1 MKEGPVDRAS
11 RLCYPSPVST
21 LTRPPLILDWKAI
34 AGILGVLLAALG
46 VTLVAP
52 ALVGLAYGEPEWW
65 AFGAT
70 AVGSVVVGAGLW
82 VGFKPEDELRVR
94 EGFAIVALAW
104 FVLSLVGALPWV
116 MTGVLTE
123 FADAFF
129 EVMSGF
135 TTTGA
140 TILGGAD
147 TPQIE
152 AVPNAF
158 LLWRSLT
165 HWLGG
170 MGIIVL
176 TIAVLPLLGVGG
188 MQLFKAEVPGP
199 SADKLTPRV
208 TETAKRLW
216 AIYVALTVVQTL
228 LLLPAM
234 SLFDAVNHAMAT
246 LATGGFSTENGSV
259 GQYGSAYVDWVITVF
274 MILAGMNFAL
284 HYRLLHRDWSAT
296 NNEELKVYFT
306 ILGLA
311 TLLLT
316 LTLWTPTSELLPAP
330 VTLDGEVVTQQ
341 VVDEVV
347 SDGATLDEAR
357 TEPSTRTG
365 GEEIGGGAEAAD
377 ALASREERG
386 RTVIHYD
393 SVLDALRFGAF
404 QAASIITTTGF
415 GTADYEVWPPLALVV
430 LFALFFVGGM
440 AGSTGGGVKV
450 VRVLLILKNS
460 FRELRLLVPPQAIL
474 PIRLDHRVVPEGII
488 RNVLSF
494 IVFYVGLIG
503 VGTLLMGVLGLDIW
517 SAFSATFSC
526 VGNVGPAFGA
536 MGPTE
541 NYTHVPVAGKWLL
554 SILMM
559 AGRLEI
565 FTVLLLFT
573 PGFWKR

>member
-1 MKEGPVDRAS
+1 M
-11 RLCYPSPVST
+11 
-21 LTRPPLILDWKAI
+21 ILDWRSI
-34 AGILGVLLAALG
+34 AGVLGVLLAALG
-46 VTLVAP
+46 ISLLAP
-52 ALVGLAYGEPEWW
+52 AAVGLAYGEAEWW

-70 AVGSVVVGAGLW
+70 AVGSLLAGGALW
-82 VGFKPEDELRVR
+82 RAFRPREELRVR

-116 MTGVLTE
+116 LTGTLAE
-123 FADAFF
+123 YADAFF
-129 EVMSGF
+129 ETMSGF

-170 MGIIVL
+170 MGVVVL
-176 TIAVLPLLGVGG
+176 TVAVLPLLGVGG

-208 TETAKRLW
+208 SETAKRLW
-216 AIYVALTVVQTL
+216 AIYVALTALEVV

-246 LATGGFSTENGSV
+246 LATGGFSTQNGSV
-259 GQYGSAYVDWVITVF
+259 GQYGSAYVDWVVTLF
-274 MILAGMNFAL
+274 MVLAGMNFVL
-284 HYRLLHRDWSAT
+284 HYRLLHRDWGAT
-296 NNEELKVYFT
+296 NNEELKVYVAF
-306 ILGLA
+306 LGGA

-316 LTLWTPTSELLPAP
+316 LVLWTPTGDVLPSP
-330 VTLDGEVVTQQ
+330 VTLGGEVVTQE
-341 VVDEVV
+341 VVDEAV
-347 SDGATLDEAR
+347 EAR
-357 TEPSTRTG
+357 AEGADVEELRTEEADREG
-365 GEEIGGGAEAAD
+365 GEAIGGGAAAAAD
-377 ALASREERG
+377 LAPADERG
-386 RTVIHYD
+386 RTVVRYD
-393 SVLDALRFGAF
+393 AFPDALRYGAF
-404 QAASIITTTGF
+404 QAAAIITTTGF

-460 FRELRLLVPPQAIL
+460 FRELRQLVHPQAIL
-474 PIRLDHRVVPEGII
+474 PIRLDHRVVPEGIV

-503 VGTLLMGVLGLDIW
+503 LGTLLMGFLGLDIW

-526 VGNVGPAFGA
+526 VGNVGPAFGS

-541 NYTHVPVAGKWLL
+541 NYTHVPVAGKWIL
-554 SILMM
+554 SVLMM

>member
-1 MKEGPVDRAS
+1 M
-11 RLCYPSPVST
+11 
-21 LTRPPLILDWKAI
+21 IIDWKAI
-34 AGILGVLLAALG
+34 TGILGVLLAALG
-46 VTLVAP
+46 TTMAVP
-52 ALVGLAYGEPEWW
+52 AAVGLGYGEPEWW
-65 AFGAT
+65 AFAAV
-70 AVGSVVVGAGLW
+70 AVGSLVVGGALW
-82 VGFKPEDELRVR
+82 TAFRPRAELRVR

-116 MTGVLTE
+116 MTGTLDR

-147 TPQIE
+147 TSQIE

-176 TIAVLPLLGVGG
+176 TIAVLPMLGVGG

-216 AIYVALTVVQTL
+216 AIYVALTAIQTVA
-228 LLLPAM
+228 LLPAM

-274 MILAGMNFAL
+274 MVLAGMNFAL

-296 NNEELKVYFT
+296 NNEELKVYFA
-306 ILGLA
+306 IIAGA
-311 TLLLT
+311 TVLLT
-316 LTLWTPTSELLPAP
+316 LVLWTPTGDRLPAP
-330 VTLDGEVVTQQ
+330 VTLDGEVVTQS
-341 VVDEVV
+341 VVDEVT
-347 SDGATLDEAR
+347 SEGATVDEIR
-357 TEPSTRTG
+357 TEDATRAG
-365 GEEIGGGAEAAD
+365 GDNIGGGATAAGG
-377 ALASREERG
+377 LAAREERG
-386 RTVIHYD
+386 RTVVRYD
-393 SVLDALRFGAF
+393 SFADALRYGAF

-460 FRELRLLVPPQAIL
+460 FRELRQTVHPQAVL
-474 PIRLDHRVVPEGII
+474 PIRLDHRVVPEPIV
-488 RNVLSF
+488 RTVLSF
-494 IVFYVGLIG
+494 VVFYVGLVG
-503 VGTLLMGVLGLDIW
+503 LGTLVMGFLGLDIW

-541 NYTHVPVAGKWLL
+541 NYTHVPTAGKWVL
-554 SILMM
+554 SVLMM

>member
-1 MKEGPVDRAS
+1 M
-11 RLCYPSPVST
+11 
-21 LTRPPLILDWKAI
+21 ILDWKAVS
-34 AGILGVLLAALG
+34 GVLGVLIAALG
-46 VTLVAP
+46 VALLAP
-52 ALVGLAYGEPEWW
+52 MGVALVYNEGAWA
-65 AFGAT
+65 AFGGTGLGAL
-70 AVGSVVVGAGLW
+70 VVGGGLW
-82 VGFKPEDELRVR
+82 TAFRPKGELRTR

-104 FVLSLVGALPWV
+104 LVLSLVGALPWTLSGTLPATAAGYTNAV
-116 MTGVLTE
+116 
-123 FADAFF
+123 F
-129 EVMSGF
+129 ETMSGF

-140 TILGGAD
+140 TILGGDA
-147 TPQIE
+147 TPAIE

-158 LLWRSLT
+158 LFWRSLT

-170 MGIIVL
+170 MGVVVL
-176 TIAVLPLLGVGG
+176 AIAVLPLLGVGG

-216 AIYVALTVVQTL
+216 AIYVALTLVQVAA
-228 LLLPAM
+228 LLPAM
-234 SLFDAVNHAMAT
+234 SPFDAVNHAFAT

-259 GQYGSAYVDWVITVF
+259 GQYGSAYVDWVITLF
-274 MILAGMNFAL
+274 MVLAGMNFAL

-306 ILGLA
+306 IIGGA

-316 LTLWTPTSELLPAP
+316 LVLWTPTGDLLPAP
-330 VTLDGEVVTQQ
+330 VTLDGEVVTAE
-341 VVDEVV
+341 VADETTAQGEQIRE
-347 SDGATLDEAR
+347 SGTESPTRAGGDDIGAGAAEADRLTEAR
-357 TEPSTRTG
+357 
-365 GEEIGGGAEAAD
+365 EEGRAVVRYDSFAD
-377 ALASREERG
+377 ALR
-386 RTVIHYD
+386 Y
-393 SVLDALRFGAF
+393 GAF
-404 QAASIITTTGF
+404 QAVAIITTTGF

-460 FRELRLLVPPQAIL
+460 FRELRQLVHPQAIL

-494 IVFYVGLIG
+494 IVLYIGLIG
-503 VGTLLMGVLGLDIW
+503 LGTLLLGLLGVDIW

-526 VGNVGPAFGA
+526 VGNVGPAFGS

-541 NYTHVPVAGKWLL
+541 TYTHVPALGKWILT
-554 SILMM
+554 ILMM

-573 PGFWKR
+573 PGFWRR

>member
-1 MKEGPVDRAS
+1 M
-11 RLCYPSPVST
+11 
-21 LTRPPLILDWKAI
+21 ILDWKAI

-46 VTLVAP
+46 VSLVIP
-52 ALVGLAYGEPEWW
+52 ALVGLAYGEAEWW

-70 AVGSVVVGAGLW
+70 AAGSIAFGGALW
-82 VGFKPEDELRVR
+82 FGFRPQEELRVR

-123 FADAFF
+123 YADAFF

-216 AIYVALTVVQTL
+216 AIYVALTLVQTVM
-228 LLLPAM
+228 LLPAM
-234 SLFDAVNHAMAT
+234 SLFDAINHAMAT

-274 MILAGMNFAL
+274 MVLAGMNFAL
-284 HYRLLHRDWSAT
+284 HYRLLHRDWAAT
-296 NNEELKVYFT
+296 NNEELKVYFS
-306 ILGLA
+306 IIAVA
-311 TLLLT
+311 TVLLT
-316 LTLWTPTSELLPAP
+316 LTLWTPTSELLPPP
-330 VTLDGEVVTQQ
+330 VTLDGEVVTQEK
-341 VVDEVV
+341 VDEVV
-347 SDGATLDEAR
+347 SGNARVDEAE
-357 TEPSTRTG
+357 TESAERAG
-365 GEEIGGGAEAAD
+365 GDDIGGGAEAATE
-377 ALASREERG
+377 LATADERG
-386 RTVIHYD
+386 RTIVHYD
-393 SVLDALRFGAF
+393 NLFDALRYGAF
-404 QAASIITTTGF
+404 QAASIVTTTGF

-460 FRELRLLVPPQAIL
+460 FRELRQLVHPRAIL
-474 PIRLDHRVVPEGII
+474 PIRLDHRVVPEGIV

-503 VGTLLMGVLGLDIW
+503 VGTLLMGILGLDIW

-554 SILMM
+554 SVLMM

>member
-1 MKEGPVDRAS
+1 M
-11 RLCYPSPVST
+11 
-21 LTRPPLILDWKAI
+21 IIDWKAV
-34 AGILGVLLAALG
+34 AGVLGALLFALG
-46 VTLVAP
+46 ASLLAP
-52 ALVGLAYGEPEWW
+52 AAVGLAYGEPEWW
-65 AFGAT
+65 GFGAT
-70 AVGSVVVGAGLW
+70 ALGSLVAGAAAW
-82 VGFKPEDELRVR
+82 AVFRPRRELRVR

-104 FVLSLVGALPWV
+104 FVLSLVGALPWTL
-116 MTGVLTE
+116 TGVLAE
-123 FADAFF
+123 YADAFF

-147 TPQIE
+147 TPAIE

-216 AIYVALTVVQTL
+216 AIYVALTVAQTL

-259 GQYGSAYVDWVITVF
+259 GQYDSAYVDWVITVF
-274 MILAGMNFAL
+274 MLLAGMNFAL
-284 HYRLLHRDWSAT
+284 HYQLLHRNVT
-296 NNEELKVYFT
+296 GVVRNEELRVYFA
-306 ILGLA
+306 IVLGA
-311 TLLLT
+311 TALLT
-316 LTLWTPTSELLPAP
+316 LALWTPTGEGLPAP
-330 VTLDGEVVTQQ
+330 VTLDGEVVTE
-341 VVDEVV
+341 EVV
-347 SDGATLDEAR
+347 EERATDEAVGGEAR
-357 TEPSTRTG
+357 TEEADRVG
-365 GEEIGGGAEAAD
+365 GEGIGGGAELGEDPADRLAAAD
-377 ALASREERG
+377 DRG
-386 RTVIHYD
+386 RTVVRYD
-393 SVLDALRFGAF
+393 SFWDALRFAAF
-404 QAASIITTTGF
+404 QAAAIVTTTGF
-415 GTADYEVWPPLALVV
+415 GTADYEIWPPLAIVV
-430 LFALFFVGGM
+430 IFALFFVGGM

-460 FRELRLLVPPQAIL
+460 FRELRQLVHPQAIL
-474 PIRLDHRVVPEGII
+474 PVRLDHRVVPEGVM

-503 VGTLLMGVLGLDIW
+503 LGTLVMGVLGLDIW

-541 NYTHVPVAGKWLL
+541 NYTHVPVAGKWVL
-554 SILMM
+554 SVLMM

-573 PGFWKR
+573 PAFWKR

>member
-1 MKEGPVDRAS
+1 MTV
-11 RLCYPSPVST
+11 
-21 LTRPPLILDWKAI
+21 DWKAV
-34 AGILGVLLAALG
+34 AGVLGALLGALG
-46 VTLVAP
+46 VALVAP
-52 ALVGLAYGEPEWW
+52 ALVGLAYGEAEWW
-65 AFGAT
+65 GFGAT
-70 AVGSVVVGAGLW
+70 ALGSVLLGAGLW
-82 VGFKPEDELRVR
+82 AAFRPKDELRVR

-104 FVLSLVGALPWV
+104 VVLSLVGAVPWV
-116 MTGVLTE
+116 LTGVLAEYT
-123 FADAFF
+123 DAVF

-147 TPQIE
+147 TPAIE

-188 MQLFKAEVPGP
+188 MQLFRAEVTGP

-216 AIYVALTVVQTL
+216 AIYVALTAIQVV

-234 SLFDAVNHAMAT
+234 SLFDAVNHAFAT

-259 GQYGSAYVDWVITVF
+259 GQYDSAYVDWVITVF
-274 MILAGMNFAL
+274 MALAGVNFAL
-284 HYRLLHRDWSAT
+284 HFQLFRRNVTPVLQS
-296 NNEELKVYFT
+296 EELRVYLAF
-306 ILGLA
+306 IAGA

-316 LTLWTPTSELLPAP
+316 LALWAPTGAWLPAP
-330 VTLDGEVVTQQ
+330 VTLDGEVVAEIAPEA
-341 VVDEVV
+341 VPGEAAASGAAALGREVV
-347 SDGATLDEAR
+347 RYDAL
-357 TEPSTRTG
+357 
-365 GEEIGGGAEAAD
+365 AD
-377 ALASREERG
+377 ALR
-386 RTVIHYD
+386 Y
-393 SVLDALRFGAF
+393 GAF
-404 QAASIITTTGF
+404 QAVAIITTTGF
-415 GTADYEVWPPLALVV
+415 GTADYEVWPPLAVGV
-430 LFALFFVGGM
+430 LLALFFVGGM

-460 FRELRLLVPPQAIL
+460 FREFRQLVHPQAIL
-474 PIRLDHRVVPEGII
+474 PVRLDHRVVPEAVL
-488 RNVLSF
+488 RNVLGF
-494 IVFYVGLIG
+494 IALYVGLIG
-503 VGTLLMGVLGLDIW
+503 AGTLVMGFLGLDLW

-526 VGNVGPAFGA
+526 VGNVGPAFGT

-541 NYTHVPVAGKWLL
+541 NYTHVPVAGKWVL
-554 SILMM
+554 SFLMM

-565 FTVLLLFT
+565 FTVLLLFSPT
-573 PGFWKR
+573 FWKR

>member
-1 MKEGPVDRAS
+1 M
-11 RLCYPSPVST
+11 
-21 LTRPPLILDWKAI
+21 IIDWKAI
-34 AGILGVLLAALG
+34 AGILGVLLVALG
-46 VTLVAP
+46 ATLGVP
-52 ALVGLAYGEPEWW
+52 ALVGLGYGEPEWW
-65 AFGAT
+65 AFAAT
-70 AVGSVVVGAGLW
+70 ASGSLVAGGALW
-82 VGFKPEDELRVR
+82 AAFRPTDELRVR

-116 MTGVLTE
+116 LTGTLDR

-129 EVMSGF
+129 ETMSGF

-176 TIAVLPLLGVGG
+176 TIAVLPMLGVGG

-216 AIYVALTVVQTL
+216 AIYVALTVVQTVA
-228 LLLPAM
+228 LLPAM
-234 SLFDAVNHAMAT
+234 SAFDAVNHAMAT

-259 GQYGSAYVDWVITVF
+259 GQYGSAYVDWVVTVF
-274 MILAGMNFAL
+274 MVLAGMNFAL
-284 HYRLLHRDWSAT
+284 HYRLLHRDWAAT
-296 NNEELKVYFT
+296 GNEELKVYFA
-306 ILGLA
+306 ILAGA
-311 TLLLT
+311 TVFLT
-316 LTLWTPTSELLPAP
+316 LVLWTPTGDLLPAP
-330 VTLDGEVVTQQ
+330 VTLDGEIVTQE

-347 SDGATLDEAR
+347 SEGATVGEAA
-357 TEPSTRTG
+357 TEDATRAG
-365 GEEIGGGAEAAD
+365 GDNIGGGAQAAD
-377 ALASREERG
+377 DLSNQLAGRAERG
-386 RTVIHYD
+386 RTVVRYD
-393 SVLDALRFGAF
+393 SFPDALRFGAF

-415 GTADYEVWPPLALVV
+415 GTADYEVWPPLALVI

-460 FRELRLLVPPQAIL
+460 FRELRQLVHPQAIL
-474 PIRLDHRVVPEGII
+474 PIRLDHRVVPEAVV
-488 RNVLSF
+488 RTVLSF
-494 IVFYVGLIG
+494 IVFYVGLVG
-503 VGTLLMGVLGLDIW
+503 LGTLMMGFLGLDIW

-541 NYTHVPVAGKWLL
+541 NYTHVPAAGKWIL
-554 SILMM
+554 SVLMM

>member
-1 MKEGPVDRAS
+1 M
-11 RLCYPSPVST
+11 
-21 LTRPPLILDWKAI
+21 IIDWKAI
-34 AGILGVLLAALG
+34 VGILGVLLVALG
-46 VTLVAP
+46 ATMWVP
-52 ALVGLAYGEPEWW
+52 ALVGLAYGEAAWQ
-65 AFGAT
+65 AFATVAT
-70 AVGSVVVGAGLW
+70 AALVGGWVLW
-82 VGFKPEDELRVR
+82 KGFKPKDEIRVR

-116 MTGVLTE
+116 MTGTLDR

-140 TILGGAD
+140 TILGGSD
-147 TPQIE
+147 TPAIE

-176 TIAVLPLLGVGG
+176 TIAVLPMLGVGG

-216 AIYVALTVVQTL
+216 AIYVALTALQVVA
-228 LLLPAM
+228 LLPAM
-234 SLFDAVNHAMAT
+234 SLFDAINHAMAT

-259 GQYGSAYVDWVITVF
+259 GQYDSAYVDWVITVF
-274 MILAGMNFAL
+274 MVLAGMNFAL
-284 HYRLLHRDWSAT
+284 HYRLLHRDWAAT
-296 NNEELKVYFT
+296 NNEELKVYFA
-306 ILGLA
+306 IIAGA
-311 TLLLT
+311 TVFLT
-316 LTLWTPTSELLPAP
+316 LVLWTPTGDLLPSP
-330 VTLDGEVVTQQ
+330 VTLDGEIVTQQ

-347 SDGATLDEAR
+347 SEGAVLDEAL
-357 TEPSTRTG
+357 TEDAQRAGAETMG
-365 GEEIGGGAEAAD
+365 AGAEAAD
-377 ALASREERG
+377 ALATRDERG
-386 RTVIHYD
+386 RTVLRYD
-393 SVLDALRFGAF
+393 SFPDALRYGAF

-415 GTADYEVWPPLALVV
+415 GTADYEVWPPLALVI

-460 FRELRLLVPPQAIL
+460 FRELRQLVHPQAIL
-474 PIRLDHRVVPEGII
+474 PIRLDHRVVPEGIV

-494 IVFYVGLIG
+494 VVFYIGLVGL
-503 VGTLLMGVLGLDIW
+503 GTLMLGFLGLDIW

-541 NYTHVPVAGKWLL
+541 NYTHVPVAGKWIL
-554 SILMM
+554 SVLMM

>member
-1 MKEGPVDRAS
+1 M
-11 RLCYPSPVST
+11 
-21 LTRPPLILDWKAI
+21 ILDWKAI
-34 AGILGVLLAALG
+34 IGILGALLAALG
-46 VTLVAP
+46 VSLLAP
-52 ALVGLAYGEPEWW
+52 TAVGLIYGEAAWR

-70 AVGSVVVGAGLW
+70 ALVSLVAGAGLW
-82 VGFKPEDELRVR
+82 ALFRPSGEIRVR

-104 FVLSLVGALPWV
+104 FVLSLVGAIPWV
-116 MTGVLTE
+116 ASGTLAE

-129 EVMSGF
+129 ETMSGF

-147 TPQIE
+147 TPAIE

-170 MGIIVL
+170 MGVVVL

-216 AIYVALTVVQTL
+216 AIYVALTALEVV

-234 SLFDAVNHAMAT
+234 SLFDAINHAMAT

-259 GQYGSAYVDWVITVF
+259 GQYGSAYVDWVITAF

-296 NNEELKVYFT
+296 NNEELKVYF
-306 ILGLA
+306 GFVGGA
-311 TLLLT
+311 TVLLT
-316 LTLWTPTSELLPAP
+316 LVLWTPTGDALPAP
-330 VTLDGEVVTQQ
+330 VTLDGQVVTQE
-341 VVDEVV
+341 VVEEVVAGGATVDE
-347 SDGATLDEAR
+347 AE
-357 TEPSTRTG
+357 TEDPSRVG
-365 GEEIGGGAEAAD
+365 GEDVGGGAQTAD
-377 ALASREERG
+377 ALASRDERG
-386 RTVIHYD
+386 RTVVRYD
-393 SVLDALRFGAF
+393 RFLDAFRYAAF
-404 QAASIITTTGF
+404 QAAAIITTTGF

-460 FRELRLLVPPQAIL
+460 FRELRQLVHPQAIL
-474 PIRLDHRVVPEGII
+474 PIRLDHRVVPEGIM

-503 VGTLLMGVLGLDIW
+503 LGTLLMGFLGLDIW

-541 NYTHVPVAGKWLL
+541 NYTHVPVAGKWIL
-554 SILMM
+554 SVLMM

-573 PGFWKR
+573 PAFWKR